1 MKGVPIMSLTELLP
15 SVRRLPASDKLR
27 LIRIL
32 AEELEPDEDIYPLQP
47 NKIYYLPKIIDD
59 ITCYL
64 RSSLCKKLID
74 D

>member
-1 MKGVPIMSLTELLP
+1 MSLTELLP

-47 NKIYYLPKIIDD
+47 NKIYYLPTPYNSFGVGRLLMAALAEKAGA
-59 ITCYL
+59 
-64 RSSLCKKLID
+64 
-74 D
+74 